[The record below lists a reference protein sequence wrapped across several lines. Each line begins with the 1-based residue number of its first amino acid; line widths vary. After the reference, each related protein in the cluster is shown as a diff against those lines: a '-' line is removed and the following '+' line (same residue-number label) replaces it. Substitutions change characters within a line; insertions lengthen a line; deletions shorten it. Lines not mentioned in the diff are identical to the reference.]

1 MNWRIETE
9 IDYFIVIKPS
19 QAIET
24 SQIFREKKAQTRY
37 AAHTHWLH
45 INDKIFIINIA
56 LHGYYILPDTVSG
69 PGVGGG
75 AHLIHM
81 VQPKTGFD
89 KWFPFYCI
97 HTILVCNE
105 VTSKLWYPPPANVAS
120 IEKSG
125 CRWQF
130 KFLGIFSYI
139 TSQYISMVTQ
149 TLGVIYSSQNGKKID
164 RYNFR

>member
-75 AHLIHM
+75 ALTWFIWCNLKQDLIN
-81 VQPKTGFD
+81 D
-89 KWFPFYCI
+89 SPFI
-97 HTILVCNE
+97 V
-105 VTSKLWYPPPANVAS
+105 
-120 IEKSG
+120 
-125 CRWQF
+125 
-130 KFLGIFSYI
+130 YI
-139 TSQYISMVTQ
+139 QY
-149 TLGVIYSSQNGKKID
+149 
-164 RYNFR
+164 